1 LLLSYFFTVAI
12 LFVEWKCGYA
22 RLLIKARAKARD
34 ASPRIEIP
42 WLAAG

>member
-1 LLLSYFFTVAI
+1 LLLSCFFIGTI
-12 LFVEWKCGYA
+12 LFVEWKGGDA
-22 RLLIKARAKARD
+22 RLLVKARAKARD